1 MLNAALPKS
10 QKPYLISNTL
20 LCAFFLVLLM
30 SLYNLMQYERNYL
43 SKVAWCYGILAT
55 CQSSKAPAS
64 VVSLCKLTARLPL
77 MQLHCRVAA
86 FSLSFCGCCIYIG
99 LFLFVVSTLF
109 GQQFGNHKFI
119 KTTAVPCLP
128 ARQYLVRH
136 ARSAGCSAS
145 NLDSDRVSFRLMEWV
160 DGWVV
165 PGVRFAWI
173 GLGASLPLIN
183 KRRHSF
189 GSL

>member
-30 SLYNLMQYERNYL
+30 SLYNLMQYERNDL
-43 SKVAWCYGILAT
+43 SKVVWFYGILAT

-86 FSLSFCGCCIYIG
+86 FSLRLLHLHRSLSFCCVNT
-99 LFLFVVSTLF
+99 FWAT
-109 GQQFGNHKFI
+109 
-119 KTTAVPCLP
+119 
-128 ARQYLVRH
+128 VRE
-136 ARSAGCSAS
+136 S
-145 NLDSDRVSFRLMEWV
+145 
-160 DGWVV
+160 
-165 PGVRFAWI
+165 
-173 GLGASLPLIN
+173 
-183 KRRHSF
+183 
-189 GSL
+189 